1 MFKVRKNKLIRI
13 ATVPSSLNI
22 LLKGQL
28 EFLSHDFETIGVSS
42 HGDDLTETQLREGI
56 KVVPVNMER
65 GISPVKDLISLFKL
79 YLLFKREK
87 PQIVHSITPKA
98 GLLSMLAGKFASVP
112 IRMHTFTGLVFPTK
126 NGIMKNIL
134 ILMDRLLCWAA
145 TNVYPEGN
153 GVKNDL
159 IAYRITGKP
168 LHVLANGNVNGIN
181 LDHYSNI
188 GCEQLNIYD
197 LKDKLGIGRR
207 DFVFVF
213 VGRLVGDKG
222 VNELISA
229 FKSLNNVSCKL
240 LLVGSFEDHLD
251 PLLGNTMVEIAN
263 NPNIVSVG
271 FQKDVRPYLT
281 ISDALILP
289 SYREGFPNVVL
300 QAGAMQLPC
309 IVTDING
316 SNEIIKNDV
325 NGIVIPKKDSVSIL
339 KAMRKM
345 MQDGNYYN
353 FLRDNSRSMIESRY
367 DQSLVWEALKEEYDR
382 LLKGIEIK

>member
-1 MFKVRKNKLIRI
+1 MNKLIRVS
-13 ATVPSSLNI
+13 TVPSSLNI

-28 EFLSHDFETIGVSS
+28 EFLSHEFEIIGVSS

-56 KVVPVNMER
+56 KVIPINMER
-65 GISPVKDLISLFKL
+65 GISPLKDLISLFKL

-87 PQIVHSITPKA
+87 PQIIHSITPKA
-98 GLLSMLAGKFASVP
+98 GLLSMLAGKLASVP

-126 NGIMKNIL
+126 NGIIKKIL
-134 ILMDRLLCWAA
+134 IIMDRLLCWAA

-159 IAYRITGKP
+159 IAYRITCKP
-168 LHVLANGNVNGIN
+168 LHVLANGNVNGID
-181 LDHYSNI
+181 LVHYSKM
-188 GCEQLNIYD
+188 GCESLNICG
-197 LKDKLGIGRR
+197 LKAELGIDKG

-222 VNELISA
+222 VNELVSA
-229 FKSLNNVSCKL
+229 FKSLNNAACKL
-240 LLVGSFEDHLD
+240 LLVGSFEGHLD
-251 PLLGNTMVEIAN
+251 PLLENTVVEIAN
-263 NPNIVSVG
+263 NPNILSVG

-281 ISDALILP
+281 ISDVLILP

-325 NGIVIPKKDSVSIL
+325 NGIIIPKEDSDSIL
-339 KAMRKM
+339 KAMGKM
-345 MQDGNYYN
+345 MQDRNYYN
-353 FLRDNSRSMIESRY
+353 FLRHNSRSMIESRY
-367 DQSLVWEALKEEYDR
+367 EQSLVWIALKDEYDR